1 MSAYPEVYYK
11 EVRNQQGRL
20 FELAGLTYKDMDF
33 WWFVHAYFKSKT
45 GRLVEHGHP
54 REVNMLG
61 KELLKEFM
69 EGINYQYQKG
79 EANLSFSADWIGQVL
94 AACRFYYEVDTIDL
108 IDKVTPAY
116 IERVFRAWHE
126 IPLTEAARRLYTY
139 YTTKK
144 D

>member
-1 MSAYPEVYYK
+1 MSAYPECYYK

-20 FELAGLTYKDMDF
+20 FELAGLRYPDMDF
-33 WWFVHAYFKSKT
+33 WWFVEAYFKSDV

-61 KELLKEFM
+61 KELLAEFM
-69 EGINYQYQKG
+69 QKIDYKYKKG
-79 EANLSFSADWIGQVL
+79 RANLSFSADWIGQVL
-94 AACRFYYEVDTIDL
+94 AACRFYYSVDTLAL
-108 IDKVTPAY
+108 IDKVTPEY
-116 IERVFRAWHE
+116 IERAYLGWHE